1 MSNREIIVK
10 GIGKVSA
17 APDLLIIEMALESK
31 RMDYEET
38 MQQAADMIDSLRAAI
53 ESVGHDGRELKT
65 TSFNINTRYE
75 SYRESGGHKQRFA
88 GYVCSHKLKLE
99 FDLDMKKLGVTLSAI
114 AGCKANPDFSIK
126 FSVSDPNAVSE
137 QLLASAVENAKA
149 KAEILAESAG
159 VKLGAIQRIDYNWGE
174 LQLYSNTNMDL
185 MCCAETSG
193 SYDMG
198 IEPEDIDLTDT
209 VTVVWEIE

>member
-1 MSNREIIVK
+1 MSNREIVVK

-38 MQQAADMIDSLRAAI
+38 MQQATEKTDSLRAAI
-53 ESVGHDGRELKT
+53 ESAGHDGKELKT
-65 TSFNINTRYE
+65 ESFYINTRYE

-88 GYVCSHKLKLE
+88 GYVCNHRLKLE
-99 FDLDMKKLGVTLSAI
+99 FDLDMKKLGLTLGAI
-114 AGCKANPDFSIK
+114 AGCKATPDFSIN
-126 FSVSDPNAVSE
+126 FSVKDPGAVSE
-137 QLLASAVENAKA
+137 QLLANAVENAKT

-174 LQLYSNTNMDL
+174 LQLYSNTSMDV

-198 IEPEDIDLTDT
+198 IEPEDIDVSDN
-209 VTVVWEIE
+209 VTVVWEMD

>member
-1 MSNREIIVK
+1 MSNREIVVK
-10 GIGKVSA
+10 GIGKASA
-17 APDLLIIEMALESK
+17 TPDLLIIEMALESK

-38 MQQAADMIDSLRAAI
+38 MLQSAEMIASLRAAI
-53 ESVGHDGRELKT
+53 ESAGHDGRELKT

-88 GYVCSHKLKLE
+88 GYVCSHRLKLE
-99 FDLDMKKLGVTLSAI
+99 FDLDMKKLGLTLGAI
-114 AGCKANPDFSIK
+114 ARCKAAPDFSIK
-126 FSVSDPNAVSE
+126 FSVKDPDAVSE
-137 QLLASAVENAKA
+137 QLLTNAVENAKA

-174 LQLYSNTNMDL
+174 LQLYSKTYMDVL
-185 MCCAETSG
+185 YCAETSG

-209 VTVVWEIE
+209 VTVVWVME